1 VAHIE
6 PQSITPDQ
14 PVKLT
19 VELPKGPAWLACFI
33 DPSTSGA
40 GAQGVLLFPPAA
52 EEMRIR

>member
-1 VAHIE
+1 MAHIE
-6 PQSITPDQ
+6 PQSITPAQ
-14 PVKLT
+14 PVKVI

-33 DPSTSGA
+33 DPGTSVT